1 MNERELIQKMAEEIP
16 AVGPLSLTISAM
28 EAFRIAGL
36 LQLVKRH
43 PGLSQDNHYAA
54 TWFIAHVKQ
63 HFVDCP
69 AVWQVLHMGDNPV
82 NDRQKF

>member
-1 MNERELIQKMAEEIP
+1 MNEQELIEKMAEEMP
-16 AVGPLSLTISAM
+16 TVGMLHLAIAPM

-43 PGLSQDNHYAA
+43 PTLSEPNHLAA

-69 AVWQVLHMGDNPV
+69 AVWQVLHMGDNPA
-82 NDRQKF
+82 NDRPF